1 MADAAQKLQK
11 ALKEATDWVT
21 YVDGQ
26 GRTYYFS
33 EAFQCSS
40 WEKPPNFESDALDET
55 RAMLCAVFDSITQN
69 AGGSDLRVEDFI
81 AWVAVSAHAMAPPF
95 DQVFKQAPGLLFHE
109 LDIDGDGILTR
120 NEFCEGLIAARPHP
134 HRNQDVPAIAP
145 HFHSLFLSPVIEQD
159 WAARSAAGAASSE
172 TPPPAI
178 AKLADQIAEIH
189 YDAVYGDRDEAGHY
203 EECLR
208 YVFDVMSSGK
218 PSVSRLV
225 FVSWIKRNAKHLPWP
240 FCEVLDDEPD
250 RIFFDGAAKGTEAR
264 EITSAEFV
272 AEVMKNEFK
281 GDALANLESGHR
293 VSRTLSAWQRP
304 AEQGAAG
311 GTRGAASWESRAKE
325 TQQRHQKLISDLTHE
340 AADTKMFF
348 SRQLASMRK
357 EMRDLDEKIKRVEYE
372 AMLEPLPPPSD
383 PPPPS
388 AGPEFGAWQ

>member
-1 MADAAQKLQK
+1 M
-11 ALKEATDWVT
+11 
-21 YVDGQ
+21 
-26 GRTYYFS
+26 
-33 EAFQCSS
+33 
-40 WEKPPNFESDALDET
+40 
-55 RAMLCAVFDSITQN
+55 
-69 AGGSDLRVEDFI
+69 
-81 AWVAVSAHAMAPPF
+81 
-95 DQVFKQAPGLLFHE
+95 
-109 LDIDGDGILTR
+109 
-120 NEFCEGLIAARPHP
+120 
-134 HRNQDVPAIAP
+134 
-145 HFHSLFLSPVIEQD
+145 
-159 WAARSAAGAASSE
+159 
-172 TPPPAI
+172 
-178 AKLADQIAEIH
+178 
-189 YDAVYGDRDEAGHY
+189 YGDRDEAGHY
-203 EECLR
+203 QECLR
-208 YVFDVMSSGK
+208 HVFDVLSGGK

-225 FVSWIKRNAKHLPWP
+225 FVSWIKRNAKNLPWP